1 MVEYNLFWSLIYEIN
16 NPEIFN
22 IVSGSKKIYIRGLLD
37 PIVNTYQFDEEVLN
51 KLINYLIHQNM
62 MEDVIN

>member
-22 IVSGSKKIYIRGLLD
+22 IVSGNKIIYMIGLLD
-37 PIVNTYQFDEEVLN
+37 PIVNTYEFDEEVLN
-51 KLINYLIHQNM
+51 NFINYLIHQNM